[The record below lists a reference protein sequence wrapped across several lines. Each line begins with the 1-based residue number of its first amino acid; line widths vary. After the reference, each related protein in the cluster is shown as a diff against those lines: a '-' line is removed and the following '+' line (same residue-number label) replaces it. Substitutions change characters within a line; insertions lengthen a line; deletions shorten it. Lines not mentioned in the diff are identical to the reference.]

1 MATADTTLLNHLY
14 SARSLKPSI
23 KCLIEYNMNSMIKD
37 ITVTSTGEYTSNGTK
52 PYKKLFPAESV
63 IQPFRPVN
71 SGAKYYIYTASGQIN
86 PTTKLPIGTGEP
98 GVYQRA
104 KDAGKTNSLPRLYF
118 AGGDNVYKYWISA
131 INTNATM
138 KITYPKFVLT
148 NKVVVKFEKFHE
160 IPSACTITL
169 KYSDLTT
176 SGPISATPN
185 ANGESIIYYGSSWST
200 SESSLIPANS
210 KKVLE
215 VSVAATNKM
224 QDRVTAIIEVSP
236 RLVRDISGDVTSFS
250 ITKESSNSGA
260 DGILPVGS
268 VTANS
273 LSLNLAKYNNS
284 SIEYLPYDDAIASP
298 GHLIPEKNY
307 LTKNAQ
313 INISIVLDVD
323 GVSKVVPQGTYFIN
337 EYSRA
342 QFGEVTIQALD
353 GAKYLQETL
362 MPNLYLES
370 YPTTSVL
377 KAILDNVG
385 MTNYNFNTTT
395 TATAID
401 NSIGNI
407 KYFSTDDSMTVWDT
421 IQQICMD
428 TQMNAFFDDN
438 NVLQFYTR
446 NYIYDS
452 SRLSSFSFYAE
463 DTVVNGTTRIPNI
476 LTFSKRE
483 IPSTNQVIIRWQVPQ
498 ITNQANSAA
507 PVWQS
512 PVTFLGGGG
521 LLVDLQY
528 PQSKTQMRDGN
539 EYYVVNVVA
548 NVSSAYGNAAPALYQ
563 FSGYLMI
570 ESEIIEYDAIG
581 YEYRID
587 SSGPK
592 FFWATSQV
600 DVDKYRAMVP
610 SVYGDMEFFKPV
622 DVYRIKTNADGT
634 IAGRGALGTTPV
646 THYVRTSTGWVDSGS
661 VVIK

>member
-1 MATADTTLLNHLY
+1 MATSDTTLLNHLY
-14 SARSLKPSI
+14 SARALKPSV
-23 KCLIEYNMNSMIKD
+23 KCYIEYNMNSMIKD
-37 ITVTSTGEYTSNGTK
+37 ITVTSSGEYTSNGTK

-63 IQPFRPVN
+63 IQPFRPVY

-98 GVYQRA
+98 GLHQRA
-104 KDAGKTNSLPRLYF
+104 KDAGKSNSLPRLYF
-118 AGGDNVYKYWISA
+118 AGGDNTYKYWISA
-131 INTNATM
+131 INTNASMT
-138 KITYPKFVLT
+138 ITYPKFVLT
-148 NKVVVKFEKFHE
+148 NKVVVKFEKYHE

-169 KYSDLTT
+169 KYSDLTS
-176 SGPISATPN
+176 SGPISAAPN
-185 ANGESIIYYGSSWST
+185 SNGESIIYYGSSWT
-200 SESSLIPANS
+200 TNASSLVPANS
-210 KKVLE
+210 KKVIE
-215 VSVAATNKM
+215 VAVAATNRM
-224 QDRVTAIIEVSP
+224 QDRVTAIIEISP
-236 RLVRDISGDVTSFS
+236 RLVRDISDDVTNFS

-260 DGILPVGS
+260 DGVLPVGS

-273 LSLNLAKYNNS
+273 LSIDLAKYNNS
-284 SIEYLPYDDAIASP
+284 SIEYLAYDDSIASP

-307 LTKNAQ
+307 LIKNAQ
-313 INISIVLDVD
+313 IDISIALDVD
-323 GVSKVVPQGTYFIN
+323 GVIKTVPQGTYFIN
-337 EYSRA
+337 EYSRS
-342 QFGEVTIQALD
+342 QFGEVSIQALD

-370 YPTTSVL
+370 YPTTSVI

-395 TATAID
+395 TETSVD
-401 NSIGNI
+401 NSIGSI
-407 KYFSTDDSMTVWDT
+407 KYFSTDGSMTVWDT

-438 NVLQFYTR
+438 NILQFYTR
-446 NYIYDS
+446 NYIYDATRS
-452 SRLSSFSFYAE
+452 SSFSFYAE
-463 DTVVNGTTRIPNI
+463 DTVVSGVTRIPNI
-476 LTFSKRE
+476 LTFQKRE
-483 IPSTNQVIIRWQVPQ
+483 IPSTNQVIVRWQVPQ

-507 PVWQS
+507 PIWQS

-521 LLVDLQY
+521 LLVDLPY
-528 PQSKTQMRDGN
+528 PQSKTPMRDGK

-548 NVSSAYGNAAPALYQ
+548 NVSSAYGNSVPALYQ

-610 SVYGDMEFFKPV
+610 SFYGTSEFFKPV

-634 IAGRGALGTTPV
+634 LAGRGALGTTAV

>member
-1 MATADTTLLNHLY
+1 MATEDTTLLNHLY
-14 SARSLKPSI
+14 SARALKPSI
-23 KCLIEYNMNSMIKD
+23 KCYIEYNMNSMIKD
-37 ITVTSTGEYTSNGTK
+37 ITVASSGEYTSNGTK

-63 IQPFRPVN
+63 IQPFRPVY

-86 PTTKLPIGTGEP
+86 PTTKLPVGTGEP
-98 GVYQRA
+98 GVYQRG
-104 KDAGKTNSLPRLYF
+104 KDAAKSNALPRLYF
-118 AGGDNVYKYWISA
+118 AGGDNIYKYWISA
-131 INTNATM
+131 INTNASMT
-138 KITYPKFVLT
+138 ITYPKFVLT
-148 NKVVVKFEKFHE
+148 NKVVVKFEKYHE

-169 KYSDLTT
+169 KYSDLTS
-176 SGPISATPN
+176 SGPISAAPN
-185 ANGESIIYYGSSWST
+185 SNGESIIYYGSSWT
-200 SESSLIPANS
+200 TNASSLVPANS
-210 KKVLE
+210 KKVIE
-215 VSVAATNKM
+215 VAVAATNRM
-224 QDRVTAIIEVSP
+224 QDRVTAIIEISP
-236 RLVRDISGDVTSFS
+236 RLVRDISDDVTNFS

-260 DGILPVGS
+260 DGVLPVGS

-273 LSLNLAKYNNS
+273 LSIDLAKYNNS
-284 SIEYLPYDDAIASP
+284 SIEYLPYDDSIASP
-298 GHLIPEKNY
+298 GHLVPEKNY
-307 LTKNAQ
+307 LVKNAQ
-313 INISIVLDVD
+313 IDISIALDVD
-323 GVSKVVPQGTYFIN
+323 GVIKTVPQGTYFIN
-337 EYSRA
+337 EYSRS
-342 QFGEVTIQALD
+342 QFGEVSIQALD

-370 YPTTSVL
+370 YPTTSVI

-395 TATAID
+395 TSTIVD
-401 NSIGNI
+401 NSIGSI

-421 IQQICMD
+421 LQQICMD

-452 SRLSSFSFYAE
+452 TRASSFSLYAE
-463 DTVVNGTTRIPNI
+463 DTVVNGVTRVPNI
-476 LTFSKRE
+476 LTFQKRE
-483 IPSTNQVIIRWQVPQ
+483 IPSTNQVIVRWQVPQ

-521 LLVDLQY
+521 LLKDLPY
-528 PQSKTQMRDGN
+528 PQSKTVMPDQN
-539 EYYVVNVVA
+539 SYYVIHVVS
-548 NVSSAYGNAAPALYQ
+548 NVSSSYGNAAPALYQ

-581 YEYRID
+581 YQYND
-587 SSGPK
+587 GSGAK
-592 FFWATSQV
+592 FFWATSQI

-610 SVYGDMEFFKPV
+610 SYYGTVEFFKPV

-634 IAGRGALGTTPV
+634 IAGRGALGTTAV
-646 THYVRTSTGWVDSGS
+646 THYVTTSTGWIDSGS